1 MAANQQENKFSIVDI
16 RNLHKHFGQNH
27 VLNGVDLQIARGEI
41 VSIIGQSGSGKSTLL
56 RCINGLESYQSG
68 ELRVESELVDC
79 SNKRALQQLRSNV
92 GMIFQ
97 NFNLFPH
104 LTVAENIML
113 APRLTNYLTKEK
125 AQEQALRLLQ
135 RGFVE

>member
-1 MAANQQENKFSIVDI
+1 
-16 RNLHKHFGQNH
+16 
-27 VLNGVDLQIARGEI
+27 
-41 VSIIGQSGSGKSTLL
+41 
-56 RCINGLESYQSG
+56 
-68 ELRVESELVDC
+68 
-79 SNKRALQQLRSNV
+79 
-92 GMIFQ
+92 MIFQ

-135 RGFVE
+135 RVSLAISLMNIPINYLAGKNNVSPLPAR